1 MGEPGLGS
9 EGETAMGVDVD
20 GDEIRVGVD
29 DRGVARI
36 EIHRPHRMNALNGA
50 ASAGIMAACN
60 ELSDRDDVRAV
71 VIDGMG
77 GNFSTGA
84 DVVDVFQGGQGNGGG
99 QDNGGGMD
107 PTRARGIISGGSEL
121 VRAVR
126 RVGVP
131 VIAAVDGAAAGVG
144 ASLAFVAD
152 LIYATERS
160 YFLLPFV
167 NIGLMPDG
175 GATMSVAAS
184 IGRARANAM
193 ALLGEKLPAA
203 EAFDAGLVTKVVADR
218 TALDAVVE
226 QVTAKLAQSSPSA
239 LRITKAALDAHT
251 MSDFEAALGYE
262 LDGQTELLQSA
273 EFQAAIAAFVGAKR

>member
-1 MGEPGLGS
+1 M
-9 EGETAMGVDVD
+9 
-20 GDEIRVGVD
+20 
-29 DRGVARI
+29 ARI

-84 DVVDVFQGGQGNGGG
+84 DVVDVFQGGQGS
-99 QDNGGGMD
+99 GGGMD

-226 QVTAKLAQSSPSA
+226 QVTDKLAQSSPSA

-251 MSDFEAALGYE
+251 MSDFEAALGHE